1 MPRGGVMLGS
11 TFMDLLIAL
20 GIGLLVG
27 LQKERMASPLAGLRT
42 FALVSLLGALTAL
55 LGGQMG
61 AWLIIAGLLAVTA
74 LMIMGN
80 VMMMRQ
86 ADADPGQATE
96 AAVVLTFLVGALVVV
111 GPREVAIALGA
122 TVAMLLHLREELK
135 HWVARLSDDD
145 VRAIMQFVV
154 ISLIVLPVLPDRTYG
169 PYDVLN
175 PRQIWLMV
183 VLIVGLNLA
192 GYAAFRVLG
201 RRVGTTLAGVLGGV
215 ISSTATTMSYA
226 RLTRR
231 SPDHTGAAITIV
243 WIASGV
249 VFVRILIE
257 ISAVAPGFLPVA
269 AGPMAIMLGF
279 FAVAAVLAVR
289 TTTGKAESPLD
300 PGNPSELKPAVL
312 FGALYALVLF
322 VIAAAQDVLGNV
334 GLFAAAAFSG
344 LTDIDA
350 ITLSTS
356 QLVATDVVDEQTG
369 WRLILV
375 AALSNMLFKLGL
387 ASALG
392 TPAMAKRL
400 AALFTLAV
408 VVGGGLIVFWP

>member
-1 MPRGGVMLGS
+1 
-11 TFMDLLIAL
+11 
-20 GIGLLVG
+20 
-27 LQKERMASPLAGLRT
+27 MASPLAGLRT

-86 ADADPGQATE
+86 ADADPGQTTE

-289 TTTGKAESPLD
+289 TTTGPAESPLD